1 MSVMGGMSGVTIIDC
16 SVLRNGTRDV
26 LENMA
31 LHGSCSG
38 RWWRRRWSSSLS
50 SSSTYCSS
58 SSVHSVKVEEV
69 GGRFKRRRRLREA
82 EGEGVLVE
90 MDEVVAGVLGRLEL
104 GVAAGSSVVSIVL
117 MVCHSV
123 PWQFLQG
130 GGSIFLDVRP
140 Q

>member
-1 MSVMGGMSGVTIIDC
+1 MGGMSGVTIIDC
-16 SVLRNGTRDV
+16 SVLRNGTLDV

-31 LHGSCSG
+31 FHGSCSG
-38 RWWRRRWSSSLS
+38 RWRGRRWSLSLPSSLS
-50 SSSTYCSS
+50 STYLSS

-69 GGRFKRRRRLREA
+69 GGRFNRRRLMLA

-90 MDEVVAGVLGRLEL
+90 VDEVVAGVLGWLEL

-117 MVCHSV
+117 TVCHSV
-123 PWQFLQG
+123 PWQLLQG
-130 GGSIFLDVRP
+130 GGSIFLEVRP